1 MESHLAGDRSQVVFL
16 RLLVLGPILFS
27 IFIDDLDK
35 GVECTLSKFGDET
48 KLGGSVDLSGGR
60 KALWSNL
67 DRLDC

>member
-1 MESHLAGDRSQVVFL
+1 MQV
-16 RLLVLGPILFS
+16 LLDQPDLLLCMYKYMGSVLFN
-27 IFIDDLDK
+27 IFIDDLDE

-48 KLGGSVDLSGGR
+48 KLRGSVDLSGGR